1 MTFNSDALTLYP
13 TMHLRFVLR
22 DVASLD
28 VKSNNYDSVTVK
40 ILQQWFQP
48 AERYIGVISGEW
60 RDVPLVTGDSEA

>member
-22 DVASLD
+22 DVTSLD
-28 VKSNNYDSVTVK
+28 VKNNSYDPVTVK